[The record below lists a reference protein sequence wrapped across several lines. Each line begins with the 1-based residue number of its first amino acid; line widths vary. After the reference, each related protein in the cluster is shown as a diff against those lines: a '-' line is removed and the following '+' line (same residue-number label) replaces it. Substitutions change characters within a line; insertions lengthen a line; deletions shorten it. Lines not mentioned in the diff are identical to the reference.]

1 MTDSWI
7 GHYQYR
13 CYYRIWL
20 ISVCTYNR
28 KQKGNM
34 CLIHVNDLGLYVH
47 NNTHKYLGVAVSD
60 HDPAQT
66 LMATA
71 RPTLSIGLD

>member
-1 MTDSWI
+1 M
-7 GHYQYR
+7 
-13 CYYRIWL
+13 
-20 ISVCTYNR
+20 YNR

-34 CLIHVNDLGLYVH
+34 CLIHVNDLGLYVR
-47 NNTHKYLGVAVSD
+47 NNTHKYLGMAVSD